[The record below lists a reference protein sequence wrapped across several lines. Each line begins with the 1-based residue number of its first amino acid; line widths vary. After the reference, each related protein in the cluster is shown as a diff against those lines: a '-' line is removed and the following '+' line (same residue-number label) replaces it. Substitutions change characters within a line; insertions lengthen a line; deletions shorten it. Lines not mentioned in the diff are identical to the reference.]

1 MATISEIMIGNP
13 MDEDEDG
20 HGTHCAGVISAVSD
34 NNKGIC
40 GISNA
45 KLMALKVSILPA
57 HHTIPLSSR
66 LLITS
71 IKRRL
76 LAQILPP
83 STVPGVAVEV
93 VQPLWKRWLTR
104 LGKMAVCFFL
114 LPETMAENHDNAIS
128 DGCPYDL
135 DSPYVVTVGASTQ
148 TDKKASFSD
157 YGNKTG
163 STFLHRAGIFFPQ

>member
-1 MATISEIMIGNP
+1 MENPYDQLELPGTYGYDFGDYDSDP

-45 KLMALKVSILPA
+45 KLMALKVFNSAGTSYDSAIIAAFNYIYKAQTLGA
-57 HHTIPLSSR
+57 NIAAINCSWGGGGSSSTSMKT
-66 LLITS
+66 LIN
-71 IKRRL
+71 
-76 LAQILPP
+76 QIGQNGSL
-83 STVPGVAVEV
+83 
-93 VQPLWKRWLTR
+93 
-104 LGKMAVCFFL
+104 FL
-114 LPETMAENHDNAIS
+114 FAAGNDGEDHNNAIS

-148 TDKKASFSD
+148 TDKKHLFRLR
-157 YGNKTG
+157 K
-163 STFLHRAGIFFPQ
+163 